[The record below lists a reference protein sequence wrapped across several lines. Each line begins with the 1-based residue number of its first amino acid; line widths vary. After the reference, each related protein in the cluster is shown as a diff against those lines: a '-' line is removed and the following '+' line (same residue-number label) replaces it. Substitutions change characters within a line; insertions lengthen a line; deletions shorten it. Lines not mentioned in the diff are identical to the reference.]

1 MKSRTLALSVAAVA
15 LAAVSCSKSPSGVK
29 APEDLHQIRVR
40 PTVVAETKGEYTLA
54 TMESFDLLIDNP
66 RNSRYSYT
74 NTRFTKDES
83 GKWASATPMLWEK
96 PVGEKQAVFL
106 LAISP
111 ALPTGGHAINDDHIV
126 EIEIEPV
133 QSADSR
139 ASDYLFC
146 NISDTDWGSDS
157 QQRSTRFN
165 SDGELML
172 MFMHMVSKLRLEVT
186 FGTDL
191 NFDGIMTESP
201 ITNLKVGGTKLKGN
215 FKKNTAGVGYITD
228 PVAGS
233 TGETAP
239 FLAEWQPAA
248 DKNERSKAVY
258 ECMLIPQ
265 RFVELELSFEM
276 GGMPYTWK
284 SYRGTPETQLA
295 FEYGK
300 RHTLPISIGKDG
312 VIVGEITT
320 TPWNDG
326 GEEDIE
332 TN

>member
-15 LAAVSCSKSPSGVK
+15 LAAVSCSKSPSGGGT
-29 APEDLHQIRVR
+29 PEDLHQIRVS

-83 GKWASATPMLWEK
+83 GKWVSATPMLWEK

-111 ALPTGGHAINDDHIV
+111 ALPTGGHAIDDDPIM
-126 EIEIEPV
+126 EIEIEPT

-139 ASDYLFC
+139 VSDYLFC

-157 QQRSTRFN
+157 QQWSTRFN
-165 SDGELML
+165 SDGELRL
-172 MFMHMVSKLRLEVT
+172 LFMHIVSKLRIEVT

-191 NFDGIMTESP
+191 NFDGTMTECP
-201 ITNLKVGGTKLKGN
+201 VTNLKVGGTKLKGN
-215 FKKNTAGVGYITD
+215 FKKNTAGVGY
-228 PVAGS
+228 VAETVASS

-239 FLAEWQPAA
+239 FLVEWQPAA
-248 DKNERSKAVY
+248 DKNERSKAIY

-265 RFVELELSFEM
+265 NFFELELSFEM

-284 SYRGTPETQLA
+284 SYIGDRGLEM
-295 FEYGK
+295 GK

-312 VIVGEITT
+312 VIVGEIST

>member
-1 MKSRTLALSVAAVA
+1 MKSITLALSVAAVA
-15 LAAVSCSKSPSGVK
+15 LTAASCSKSPSGVK
-29 APEDLHQIRVR
+29 APEDLHQIRVS
-40 PTVVAETKGEYTLA
+40 PTVVTETKGEYTLA

-83 GKWASATPMLWEK
+83 GKWVSATPMLWEK

-111 ALPTGGHAINDDHIV
+111 ALPTGGHAIDDDPIM
-126 EIEIEPV
+126 EIEIEPM

-146 NISDTDWGSDS
+146 CIGDADWGSDS

-165 SDGELML
+165 SDGELRL
-172 MFMHMVSKLRLEVT
+172 MFSHIVSKLRLEVT

-191 NFDGIMTESP
+191 NFDGTMTESP
-201 ITNLKVGGTKLKGN
+201 ITNLKVGGTMLKGN
-215 FKKNTAGVGYITD
+215 YKKNPAGVGFILD

-239 FLAEWQPAA
+239 FLMEWQPAA

-265 RFVELELSFEM
+265 NLFELELSFEM
-276 GGMPYTWK
+276 GGMPYIWK
-284 SYRGTPETQLA
+284 SYIGALGLEM
-295 FEYGK
+295 GK